1 MKIPQDFKIEQ
12 QRSLILSSNPK
23 VKLVAPCSINDG
35 ISRFL
40 PEEMVQ
46 FSEIY
51 SSSKKSTCF
60 FIPASGSGSRMFD
73 FLYDYLENP
82 NDKNFKKALFLFN
95 NIASFAFF
103 DELSL
108 EIKEKIKNLDI
119 SIKDL
124 IHYILE
130 ETGKNYRD
138 LPKAL
143 FPFHRFNGK
152 NLNPFQEHILQG
164 RLI

>member
-1 MKIPQDFKIEQ
+1 MSTSSFPLIFYKFNRSIHTTKKQFPLVKYMKLNEDFKIED
-12 QRSLILSSNPK
+12 QRRRIFSPK
-23 VKLVAPCSINDG
+23 PFIALVAPCKINEG

-124 IHYILE
+124 III
-130 ETGKNYRD
+130 
-138 LPKAL
+138 
-143 FPFHRFNGK
+143 F
-152 NLNPFQEHILQG
+152 
-164 RLI
+164 